1 MGLVE
6 DAAMA
11 KKLGYRSY
19 GEYIKARN
27 ADVPKKVEW
36 VFGPRCEEC
45 GAALPPNR
53 RKICSDECERIRVRR
68 RQRLKYK
75 AGKFI

>member
-11 KKLGYRSY
+11 KQLGYRRY
-19 GEYIKARN
+19 GEFIKDRN
-27 ADVPKKVEW
+27 KEVPRKVEW
-36 VFGPRCEEC
+36 TYGPRCEEC

-53 RKICSDECERIRVRR
+53 RTI
-68 RQRLKYK
+68 
-75 AGKFI
+75 

>member
-11 KKLGYRSY
+11 KQLGYRRY
-19 GEYIKARN
+19 GEFIKDRN
-27 ADVPKKVEW
+27 KEVPRKVEW
-36 VFGPRCEEC
+36 TYGPRCEEC

-53 RKICSDECERIRVRR
+53 RTICSDECKRNRVRR
-68 RQRLKYK
+68 QQRMRYK